1 MGATI
6 DEASSQFL
14 QAAAVDLQRQLSFAG
29 SVESVSS
36 ETTSLGTTLSATIL
50 IAERR
55 NRVTGSGDSVL
66 TAYADLRRS
75 VGEST
80 LVTAFQALVD
90 R

>member
-6 DEASSQFL
+6 DEATSQFL
-14 QAAAVDLQRQLSFAG
+14 QAAAADLQRQLSFAG

-80 LVTAFQALVD
+80 LVTAFQALMD